1 MATLAIDASTAQAL
15 QLLLKLQKDY
25 REDGIK
31 KLLFGPLS
39 VESTF
44 EKPPDNPD
52 PKVVIQNTTSN
63 FSAIKE
69 ESFHPDPD
77 VSPSFSRLI

>member
-1 MATLAIDASTAQAL
+1 MELRNYYL
-15 QLLLKLQKDY
+15 VLFLLNQ
-25 REDGIK
+25 
-31 KLLFGPLS
+31 PLR
-39 VESTF
+39 
-44 EKPPDNPD
+44 KPPDNPD

-63 FSAIKE
+63 FSAIEE

>member
-25 REDGIK
+25 GEDGIK

-39 VESTF
+39 VESTL

-52 PKVVIQNTTSN
+52 PKVVIQILHQISVLLKK
-63 FSAIKE
+63 SHSIQI
-69 ESFHPDPD
+69 
-77 VSPSFSRLI
+77 LM